1 MSEKKWTEE
10 RQDLMRSLVSRMKD
24 VDMEYYAHVG
34 YNSPF
39 TQENRRNEVWLVKRK
54 GTAKYDNTKTTPVAG
69 NEAGYTKESTKYE
82 TIPYDV
88 LEKKQVIIIFHFRNK
103 P

>member
-10 RQDLMRSLVSRMKD
+10 RQELMRSLGSRMKD

-54 GTAKYDNTKTTPVAG
+54 GTAKYDNTKTKPVAG
-69 NEAGYTKESTKYE
+69 NGAGYTQESTKYE

-88 LEKKQVIIIFHFRNK
+88 LETKQVSTISDQD
-103 P
+103 